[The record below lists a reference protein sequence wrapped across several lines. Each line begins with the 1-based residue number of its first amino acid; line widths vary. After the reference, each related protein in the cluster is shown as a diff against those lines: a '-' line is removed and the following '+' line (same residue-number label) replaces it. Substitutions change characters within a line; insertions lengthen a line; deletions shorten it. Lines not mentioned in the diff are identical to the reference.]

1 MKKLNLKAKKNIL
14 ISMCAVVSVIL
25 AVSINSLT
33 TKTPK
38 VEDIPALADKSEN
51 IFVTEDESKKEE
63 PQPVV
68 VSESDKKEDTVNT
81 NNIPIPKV
89 TQTEVS
95 KSQVVIQKEKTPK
108 PEPPKE
114 KPETTDSLTD
124 KSKVPTYHAKETK
137 PQTQAQTQTPKAG
150 EKNSKGQV
158 YFPGFGWIDDGGVN
172 KGENVNSSG
181 DVNKQVGTMD

>member
-1 MKKLNLKAKKNIL
+1 MKKLNLKVKKNIL
-14 ISMCAVVSVIL
+14 ISACLVVSLV
-25 AVSINSLT
+25 AAGSIISLI
-33 TKTPK
+33 TKTQNIKDVPDLANKPK
-38 VEDIPALADKSEN
+38 NVT
-51 IFVTEDESKKEE
+51 VTEDESKKEE

-68 VSESDKKEDTVNT
+68 VPEADKKDDTADA
-81 NNIPIPKV
+81 NNIPVPKV

-114 KPETTDSLTD
+114 KPKTTDSVTD
-124 KSKVPTYHAKETK
+124 KSKVPTYPAKETK
-137 PQTQAQTQTPKAG
+137 PQPQTQTTQAG

-158 YFPGFGWIDDGGVN
+158 YFPGFGWVDDGGAN
-172 KGENVNSSG
+172 KGESVNSTG

>member
-1 MKKLNLKAKKNIL
+1 MKKLDLKLKKNIL
-14 ISMCAVVSVIL
+14 ISICAIVSVVL
-25 AVSINSLT
+25 AVSIISLT

-38 VEDIPALADKSEN
+38 VKDVPALVNNSEN
-51 IFVTEDESKKEE
+51 ITATSDENKDEE
-63 PQPVV
+63 PQPITVPEV
-68 VSESDKKEDTVNT
+68 DKKEDAVDA

-114 KPETTDSLTD
+114 KPKTTDSLID
-124 KSKVPTYHAKETK
+124 KSKVPTYPANETK
-137 PQTQAQTQTPKAG
+137 PQTKTQTPKAG

-158 YFPGFGWIDDGGVN
+158 YFPGFGWVDDNGAN